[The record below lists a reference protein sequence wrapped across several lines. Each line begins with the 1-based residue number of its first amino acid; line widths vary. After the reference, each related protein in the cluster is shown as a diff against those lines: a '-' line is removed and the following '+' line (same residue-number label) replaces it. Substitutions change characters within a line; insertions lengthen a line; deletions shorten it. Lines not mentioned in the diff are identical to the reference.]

1 VGGSW
6 APPRW
11 PGAASGSVGATAH
24 GRPRSSPPAAGH
36 ASIREI
42 SRKMRFCML
51 RMFVHVAPHVALY
64 GYMVLVASH
73 VALYGYIAYG
83 VLYGYVAHAASHIF
97 V

>member
-1 VGGSW
+1 
-6 APPRW
+6 
-11 PGAASGSVGATAH
+11 
-24 GRPRSSPPAAGH
+24 
-36 ASIREI
+36 
-42 SRKMRFCML
+42 MRFCML

-83 VLYGYVAHAASHIF
+83 VLYGFVAHTASHIF